1 MLGIGGSCHW
11 PCIYY
16 IITYLLFFIW
26 RFGGV
31 KEVPLCRFHLSSL
44 KLTYFVLSSWF
55 LNISCLG
62 SVTFVFCFFG
72 SIDTKLFLY
81 PSTSLSNPELP
92 SADTVP
98 LLSSCNRI
106 QCTLWICEQIYWY
119 LLLVSKQYSFQLS
132 SCEYCILH

>member
-1 MLGIGGSCHW
+1 M
-11 PCIYY
+11 
-16 IITYLLFFIW
+16 
-26 RFGGV
+26 

-62 SVTFVFCFFG
+62 SVTFVFWFFG

-92 SADTVP
+92 SADTLSPCLVDAIDSSVP
-98 LLSSCNRI
+98 SESVNRFI
-106 QCTLWICEQIYWY
+106 DIFC
-119 LLLVSKQYSFQLS
+119 
-132 SCEYCILH
+132 